1 MSQPDEGGDR
11 PVVSG
16 SEADGP
22 IEPGGAGAGP
32 EVAQD
37 YSVSGDA
44 EPGASYADPS
54 AGRMAGEDAPKA
66 PNQAKT
72 EPIPPSPEH
81 DDVPVPA
88 AGTPDDAGTAT
99 GPGPREGWATAPP
112 SSEGA
117 GDANGVPVPSDTSAE
132 GTSEGVA
139 PVEGVTFPAIAPESL
154 ADGETDVAMPS
165 TTSF

>member
-1 MSQPDEGGDR
+1 MSRPGEGDR
-11 PVVSG
+11 PVVPG
-16 SEADGP
+16 SSADGP

-37 YSVSGDA
+37 YSVAGTAD
-44 EPGASYADPS
+44 PGASHADPD

-72 EPIPPSPEH
+72 EPMPPSPEH
-81 DDVPVPA
+81 DDVPAPA
-88 AGTPDDAGTAT
+88 GGDLDEDPGTSS

-117 GDANGVPVPSDTSAE
+117 GDANGVPVPSDTAAE